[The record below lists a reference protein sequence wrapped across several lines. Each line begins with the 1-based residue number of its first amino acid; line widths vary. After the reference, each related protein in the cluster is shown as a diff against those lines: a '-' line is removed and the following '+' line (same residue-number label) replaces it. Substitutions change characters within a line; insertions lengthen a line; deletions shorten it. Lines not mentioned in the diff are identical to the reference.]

1 MSAIVLCGC
10 FGFIALTAALST
22 NFDFRAFY
30 CAGYAVRVHS
40 NPYHTEPLHT
50 CERTRTDATFRAFFD
65 EVALPAPQ
73 PAYDIA
79 AFSLFAAL
87 PFAAASKLWTALLV
101 ACSLAS
107 IFLVRRLCG
116 EPLLLVL
123 AAFWLSLCLPSIYLG
138 ELVPICVCAIA
149 AGAFFARTSQWSL
162 AGIAAAATLIEP
174 HIGAPVCLS
183 VALWLPRT
191 RLALAL
197 SAGALLAIA
206 IAAVGVQ
213 PNIEYIARVLPAHA
227 LSEIGSDAQ
236 LSLLAVLHAAG
247 VPAAMA
253 MRAGTALFAA
263 MILAGLVFTGSLARR
278 FDDNAFIVA
287 FPAALAVVGGVFMH
301 VTEMAAALPLALL
314 LLSHAAGA
322 RPLLAAVLVLLAVP
336 WWSLAT
342 PMLFGTATGILL
354 AGMTIFTLIYACA
367 PENAPRAALWASA
380 IIAVLAIVLRW
391 HDSTAIDGALMHVP
405 PALLRA
411 PYPQASWKWFN
422 DAYMATGS
430 VPSWLLRAA
439 SWTGLCMALALAL
452 RPRLKAVQT

>member
-1 MSAIVLCGC
+1 M
-10 FGFIALTAALST
+10 LTAALST

-30 CAGYAVRVHS
+30 CAGYAVRMHG

-50 CERTRTDATFRAFFD
+50 CERTRTDKTFRAFFD
-65 EVALPAPQ
+65 EIALPAPQ

-101 ACSLAS
+101 ACSLTA
-107 IFLVRRLCG
+107 IFVVRRLCD
-116 EPLLLVL
+116 ESLLLVVS
-123 AAFWLSLCLPSIYLG
+123 AFLLSLCLPSMYLG

-149 AGAFFARTSQWSL
+149 AAAFFARTSQWSL

-191 RLALAL
+191 RLAIAL
-197 SAGALLAIA
+197 SAAALLAVA
-206 IAAVGVQ
+206 VAAVGVQ
-213 PNIEYIARVLPAHA
+213 PNVEYLASVLPAHA

-236 LSLLAVLHAAG
+236 LSLLAILHAAG

-253 MRAGTALFAA
+253 MRAAAALFVAL
-263 MILAGLVFTGSLARR
+263 IVAGLVFAGSLARR
-278 FDDNAFIVA
+278 FDDDAFIVA
-287 FPAALAVVGGVFMH
+287 FPAALSVVGGVFMH
-301 VTEMAAALPLALL
+301 VTEMAAALPLVLL
-314 LLSHAAGA
+314 LRSHAGGD
-322 RPLLAAVLVLLAVP
+322 RPLLTPVLVLLAVP

-354 AGMTIFTLIYACA
+354 AGITIFTLIHASA
-367 PENAPRAALWASA
+367 PENALRAAGWACA
-380 IIAVLAIVLRW
+380 IIVVLTIVLRW
-391 HDSTAIDGALMHVP
+391 HDSSAIHGALMHAP
-405 PALLRA
+405 PALLHA
-411 PYPQASWKWFN
+411 PYPESSWKWFN

-430 VPSWLLRAA
+430 VPSWLLRGA
-439 SWTGLCMALALAL
+439 SWTGLCMALAVAM
-452 RPRLKAVQT
+452 RPRLKAVHA